1 MQNLDPQRL
10 IPDPPATEL
19 NNLIGSHPG
28 RAGRML
34 RELESW
40 FEEVNAERATAH
52 LETLS

>member
-1 MQNLDPQRL
+1 
-10 IPDPPATEL
+10 
-19 NNLIGSHPG
+19 
-28 RAGRML
+28 ML